1 VGLGAMGGVH
11 ARVLRALE
19 SRYEI
24 IGGYDPRVDARTPDG
39 VDRLGSDEEAIARAD
54 VVVIAS
60 SIETHARLAT
70 RALAAGRHVLVEK
83 PICAT
88 SAEASALVAA
98 ARAGVRLFVGHSE
111 RFNPVVRVL
120 ARLVG
125 AEEVLRIDL
134 LRVGRSRPGGACAL
148 VNLGVH
154 DLDLAA
160 YLGGGE
166 VALQGAVGSAG
177 DDTDEDFAHVLF
189 STASGGSGHVYVDG
203 RSPIRERR
211 IVLTTPRWVYHGDLL
226 GHRLVRSTRTSSA
239 KTDVPLP
246 LEEPLLAQAVAL
258 ADALDGKGSRELATG
273 ADGARAVQLAERA
286 FACFGSNGAARSSR
300 FQGTPGQTR

>member
-1 VGLGAMGGVH
+1 MGLGAMGGVH

-24 IGGYDPRVDARTPDG
+24 TGGYDPRLDARTPEG
-39 VDRLGSDEEAIARAD
+39 VDRLGSEDEAVARAD

-60 SIETHARLAT
+60 PIETHARLAT

-88 SAEASALVAA
+88 AAEASALVAA
-98 ARAGVRLFVGHSE
+98 ARGAVRLFVGHSE

-125 AEEVLRIDL
+125 AEDVLRIDL
-134 LRVGRSRPGGACAL
+134 LRVGRSRPGGAGAL

-166 VALQGAVGSAG
+166 LALQGAVGSAG
-177 DDTDEDFAHVLF
+177 DVEGEDFAHVLF
-189 STASGGSGHVYVDG
+189 STARGGAGHVYVDG

-211 IVLTTPRWVYHGDLL
+211 IVLATARWVYQGDLL
-226 GHRLVRSTRTSSA
+226 GHRLVRSTRESSA

-246 LEEPLLAQAVAL
+246 LEEPLLAQATAL

-273 ADGARAVQLAERA
+273 ADGVRALYLAERA
-286 FACFGSNGAARSSR
+286 VACFAADGAARPSR
-300 FQGTPGQTR
+300 FRGTPG